1 MKKEDYTKVIDEGI
15 NLALHNPEK
24 IKSKN
29 GLVMQ
34 IAEKTRK
41 LINKLQKESDKKIE
55 KTK

>member
-15 NLALHNPEK
+15 YLALHHPEK

-41 LINKLQKESDKKIE
+41 LISIGC
-55 KTK
+55 